1 MAERRDGY
9 SRGCSI
15 NQFLGYG
22 SSMLLAHHPLHI
34 CLLQKERKKQTLC
47 SWLEGKTAPLCHI
60 KGVNS
65 NCTLSLE
72 SLNRIKQLQLWSRP
86 LTLTILI
93 GGSLEKEIYKLGQS
107 KEKPPE
113 VYQVTTKRKEMERI
127 PSKSIS
133 PHLSGKCIVKTK
145 QGVTALCFLSFLFVC
160 F

>member
-47 SWLEGKTAPLCHI
+47 SWLEGKTAPLCHS

-113 VYQVTTKRKEMERI
+113 VYQVTTKRKEMERM
-127 PSKSIS
+127 KGGRQG
-133 PHLSGKCIVKTK
+133 LRERK
-145 QGVTALCFLSFLFVC
+145 QQNNQNKGPQFV
-160 F
+160 FSLN

>member
-1 MAERRDGY
+1 MAIAEDVQSTNFWVMGPACYWRTTR
-9 SRGCSI
+9 SI
-15 NQFLGYG
+15 FVF
-22 SSMLLAHHPLHI
+22 
-34 CLLQKERKKQTLC
+34 CKKKERNKQTLC
-47 SWLEGKTAPLCHI
+47 SWLEGKTAPLCHS

-113 VYQVTTKRKEMERI
+113 VYQVTTKRKEMERM
-127 PSKSIS
+127 KGGRQG
-133 PHLSGKCIVKTK
+133 LRERK
-145 QGVTALCFLSFLFVC
+145 QQNNQNKGPQFV
-160 F
+160 FSLN